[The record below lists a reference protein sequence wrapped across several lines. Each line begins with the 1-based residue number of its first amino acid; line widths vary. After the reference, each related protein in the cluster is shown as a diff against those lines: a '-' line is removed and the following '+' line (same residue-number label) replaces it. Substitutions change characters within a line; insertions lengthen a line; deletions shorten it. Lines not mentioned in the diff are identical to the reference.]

1 MARKTAAVVV
11 VETAQDL
18 VTRLVNKRTGFLLHL
33 SEAEKATLRA
43 AADGQPLA
51 AWIRETV
58 LEVASRREARKAKQD
73 S

>member
-1 MARKTAAVVV
+1 MARSKPGIVV

-43 AADGQPLA
+43 AAEGQPLA
-51 AWIRETV
+51 AWIREV
-58 LEVASRREARKAKQD
+58 SLEVASRRVARKGGK
-73 S
+73 

>member
-1 MARKTAAVVV
+1 MARSDPGVVV

-43 AADGQPLA
+43 AAEGQPLA
-51 AWIRETV
+51 AWIREVV
-58 LEVASRREARKAKQD
+58 LEVAGRRTSRKSGK
-73 S
+73 

>member
-1 MARKTAAVVV
+1 VAKSNPGVVV

-43 AADGQPLA
+43 AAEGVPLA

-58 LEVASRREARKAKQD
+58 LEVASRRVSRKQGK
-73 S
+73 

>member
-1 MARKTAAVVV
+1 MPRTNPGIVV

-43 AADGQPLA
+43 AAEGQPLA
-51 AWIRETV
+51 AWIREV
-58 LEVASRREARKAKQD
+58 ALEVASRRVARKGGK
-73 S
+73 